1 MQAYKCDL
9 CTAFFTKQNC
19 VASLG
24 KGNHYSVVVK
34 ENGRAIDICPDCA
47 KAIQKAIDEC
57 CEMGVTRDGTKN
69 S

>member
-9 CTAFFTKQNC
+9 CTAFFTKRNT
-19 VASLG
+19 VAVRG
-24 KGNHYSVVVK
+24 KGDGYLVIK
-34 ENGRAIDICPDCA
+34 GEGRAIDICPDCA